1 MTGCCRLNKFRE
13 RLQDVVRPHMDDQY
27 LSRWLRARRYKID
40 KAEQMYRD
48 HLTYRKKMDVDN
60 LKKNFKMPEVLDKFF
75 PAGGFCGE
83 DREGGLVFYQVFG
96 RLDVPGMMRSVKILD
111 VIKFQICML
120 EMVEDTLTAHAAKT
134 GKQTFGMTVVYDL
147 YNFGMQHLS
156 KPVAE
161 AFVQFLKM
169 FEANY
174 PEILKKVIVVE
185 APSVFPIAF
194 SIVKPFLSEDTRNKV
209 FVCGSNWKEVLA
221 QHIAPDQIPV
231 HYGGTMTDPDG
242 DVMCKSKIRYGGVV
256 PESYYSQGI
265 PAEILEQMTS
275 ADVEPGTSLG
285 LEVDVKTPGAVLR
298 WLFKTEDCDIGF
310 GVYKQQGSSTRYQDM
325 EEVVPC
331 SKHNSHLILTDGE
344 LLCEEAGK
352 YVVRFD
358 NSYSWVRSKT
368 LRYSVEVLEPAD
380 ESLTGVKGD
389 VSQFMDVEKGQE
401 SSQD

>member
-1 MTGCCRLNKFRE
+1 MSGEEEQIILKEFHE
-13 RLQDVVRPHMDDQY
+13 RLQDVAQPHMDDQY

-40 KAEQMYRD
+40 KAEKMYRE

-60 LKKNFKMPEVLDKFF
+60 LKKNFKIPEVLDKFF

-83 DREGGLVFYQVFG
+83 DRDGGLVFYQVFG
-96 RLDVPGMMRSVKILD
+96 RLDVHGMMRSVKILD

-120 EMVEDTLTAHAAKT
+120 EMVEDTLTAHSAKT
-134 GKQTFGMTVVYDL
+134 GKQAFGMTVVYDL

-185 APSVFPIAF
+185 
-194 SIVKPFLSEDTRNKV
+194 
-209 FVCGSNWKEVLA
+209 GNWKEVLV
-221 QHIAPDQIPV
+221 QHIAPNQIPV

-256 PESYYSQGI
+256 PESCYSQGI

-310 GVYKQQGSSTRYQDM
+310 GVYKQLGSSNRYQDM

-344 LLCEEAGK
+344 LLCEEPGK

-368 LRYSVEVLEPAD
+368 LRYSVEVLEPTD
-380 ESLTGVKGD
+380 ESLTGVEGD
-389 VSQFMDVEKGQE
+389 VSQFTDNEKLQE
-401 SSQD
+401 LTQD